1 MAWLKT
7 RESPIRIIYNYPIGS
22 MEMVYLPTFGSFS
35 MVDVAKKPYMDLME
49 YGLQLQ
55 LMILRFMILL
65 QIDFG

>member
-1 MAWLKT
+1 
-7 RESPIRIIYNYPIGS
+7 